1 MCLKLMGDEK
11 TILPIDEGPEI
22 LFKGGPVPR
31 LCKHRE
37 A

>member
-22 LFKGGPVPR
+22 LFKGGPVPT

-37 A
+37 T